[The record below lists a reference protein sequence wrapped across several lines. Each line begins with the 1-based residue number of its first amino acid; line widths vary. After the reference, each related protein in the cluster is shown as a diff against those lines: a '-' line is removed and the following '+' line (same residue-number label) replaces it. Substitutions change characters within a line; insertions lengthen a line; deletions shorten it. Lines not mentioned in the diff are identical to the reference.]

1 MEPLNQETHHQSK
14 TQQSLSQ
21 TPALRDLTQKF
32 TSKGWIITTD
42 KPNKIEFQSP
52 TSVYDAFEIEVD
64 RTNICVTIPLKTSRY
79 KYFTKFTD
87 YFSACEFVEMH
98 LDEY

>member
-1 MEPLNQETHHQSK
+1 MQATQQHQS
-14 TQQSLSQ
+14 TQQSQTLSQ

-32 TSKGWIITTD
+32 TAKGWTITKD
-42 KPNKIEFQSP
+42 KPNKVEFQSP
-52 TSVYDAFEIEVD
+52 TSVYDAFEIEID
-64 RTNICVTIPLKTSRY
+64 RTNISVTIPLKTSRY